1 MVSTTESTPAL
12 RSDQIFAALDRAQA
26 DGTTIIFEGDTS
38 DYFVAGDTFTRLPYL
53 VALWA
58 ARYGIPTCT
67 YTMAEGTKHL
77 VAPGGPRPGV
87 KEAKPDLQA
96 GPALDVTGL
105 LKAIVAG
112 KQPTVLIL
120 DFAESMLPSQT
131 DGTGRSLGESILVE
145 QVLSQAVDPRLGWVE
160 GYHKL
165 ILISRTGDL
174 QSCITQMPGVKRHS
188 LGLPSLS
195 EREAAIAMMLESV
208 RHRLVLEPDLDRTTV
223 ARLSG
228 GMSLDAMSRLRYISS
243 ATHPLTRRGIIAE
256 KSATIRKL
264 AGSTLTVFDED
275 RNMDDVAGL
284 PQIHLYLQDMHVC
297 GRTTIRVILAGP
309 PGNGKTLVA
318 LAIAQLL
325 GVPAVALNQIKDM
338 WVGSSEKALSKALE
352 VINSMAPVLVIADE
366 FDQTMGGSRAS
377 SSSMESSTV
386 ESSLRAMFME
396 FTGDNA
402 VDNGISIVGM
412 SNNPQGIDA
421 AFMSRFKTIAV
432 LEPSSPREM
441 VDVVLKNIAKV
452 GAEVDTKGLEK
463 AFSESCERFSGRE
476 LVNLLMA
483 AQIHAARAGKS
494 KVGRVEMK
502 QAIRESQHYSTR
514 REQYQALSA
523 VAFTH
528 SSRYLPWNAGVLL
541 GYETVPPPGYLQEYV
556 RGDGTLDM
564 EGLSAAIEGGGG
576 GFS

>member
-1 MVSTTESTPAL
+1 MTADL
-12 RSDQIFAALDRAQA
+12 RSNQVFEALDRAQA
-26 DGTTIIFEGDTS
+26 DATTLIFEGETS
-38 DYFVAGDTFTRLPYL
+38 DYFVTGDTFTRLPHL

-58 ARYGIPTCT
+58 ANYGMPTVT

-77 VAPGGPRPGV
+77 VAPNGPKPTV
-87 KEAKPDLQA
+87 KESKPDLQA
-96 GPALDVTGL
+96 GPALDVTSL

-112 KQPTVLIL
+112 NHPSVLIL
-120 DFAESMLPSQT
+120 DFAESMLPSQG
-131 DGTGRSLGESILVE
+131 DGSGRSLGESMLVE
-145 QVLSQAVDPRLGWVE
+145 QVLSQAIDPRLGWVD

-165 ILISRTGDL
+165 VLISRTGDL
-174 QSCITQMPGVKRHS
+174 QACVTGMPGVKRHT
-188 LGLPSLS
+188 LGLPSLT
-195 EREAAIAMMLESV
+195 EREAAVEMMLDSS
-208 RHRLVLEPDLDRTTV
+208 RHRLVLEAGLDRATV

-228 GMSLDAMSRLRYISS
+228 GMSLDALSRLRYVSH
-243 ATHPLTRRGIIAE
+243 AAQPTTRRDIIAE

-264 AGSTLTVFDED
+264 AGSTLTVFDEE

-284 PQIHLYLQDMHVC
+284 PQIRLYLEDMQIS
-297 GRTTIRVILAGP
+297 GRTTIRLILAGP

-352 VINSMAPVLVIADE
+352 VIKSMAPVLVIADE

-377 SSSMESSTV
+377 SSSMESSSV

-432 LEPSSPREM
+432 LEPSSPAEM
-441 VDVVLKNIAKV
+441 VDVVRKNLSKV
-452 GAEVDTKGLEK
+452 GAQIDARGLEK
-463 AFSESCERFSGRE
+463 AFSDTQRRFSGRE

-483 AQIHAARAGKS
+483 AQIHAARAGKT
-494 KVGRVEMK
+494 KIGRAEM
-502 QAIRESQHYSTR
+502 QRAIAEAQHYSTK
-514 REQYQALSA
+514 REQHQALSA

-528 SSRYLPWNAGVLL
+528 SSRYLPWNASMLL
-541 GYETVPPPGYLQEYV
+541 GMGTIPPPAYLQGYVNEY
-556 RGDGTLDM
+556 GTPDM
-564 EGLSAAIEGGGG
+564 ESLAQVIGDVGAY
-576 GFS
+576 